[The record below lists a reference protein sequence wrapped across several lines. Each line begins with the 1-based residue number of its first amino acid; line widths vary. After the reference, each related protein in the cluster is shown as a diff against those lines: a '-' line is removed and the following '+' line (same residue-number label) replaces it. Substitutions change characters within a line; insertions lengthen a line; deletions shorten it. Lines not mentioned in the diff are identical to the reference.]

1 MFKPDSTLLIQIQLA
16 LIGIVVVAGLFY
28 LWRIIMRLEERIAK
42 VACKCS
48 VNCKPAL
55 NTKSVAP
62 ETQAPYPYMIPPQF
76 DINNGDENSPE
87 DMMNAQQ
94 LMQQVFGGGLNDDQP
109 SMMMFSMDGPIMSHF
124 AQSSPPSGVV
134 VEEMEGDES
143 PLPAP
148 SVPSAQPAPSV
159 PPPLQSDSSSD
170 DMPDLI
176 DIPGEPITYVATS
189 VEVDDD
195 DVSVSTDSN
204 PLSKSKLSQMKL
216 EKLRE
221 LCKARDLSIEGLKP
235 QLIDRLLGLS
245 RE

>member
-1 MFKPDSTLLIQIQLA
+1 
-16 LIGIVVVAGLFY
+16 
-28 LWRIIMRLEERIAK
+28 
-42 VACKCS
+42 
-48 VNCKPAL
+48 
-55 NTKSVAP
+55 
-62 ETQAPYPYMIPPQF
+62 
-76 DINNGDENSPE
+76 
-87 DMMNAQQ
+87 
-94 LMQQVFGGGLNDDQP
+94 
-109 SMMMFSMDGPIMSHF
+109 
-124 AQSSPPSGVV
+124 
-134 VEEMEGDES
+134 MEGDES